1 MARKKRLPVG
11 IEDFKELIEDN
22 YYFVDKT
29 GFIADFMDN
38 RGKVTLFTRP
48 RRFGKTLT
56 LSMLMYFFTLK
67 NAAENRKL
75 FAGLNIEKA
84 GDEYMAEQGKRPVVF
99 LTLKDAVARDFA
111 GTREKFVGVLRRLYG
126 GYGYL
131 LTSDKVSEPEKIYF
145 RGVLEGRLNAEQ
157 MQESFVNLMQML
169 AAHHGKKAVL
179 LLDEYDA
186 PIIYAVQHNFYDEC
200 IDFMRGLLSSAF
212 KTNPALDFAVLTG
225 VTRVSKESIFSGLN
239 HFEVHGV
246 LSNLYTDVFGFTVAE
261 VERLVAYY
269 GIEDKLPDLKRWYDG
284 YQFGETEIYNP
295 WSIINF
301 LKHGGELAAYWINV
315 SQNAILKD
323 MLAKMDG
330 ERREALFSL
339 VNGGT
344 VDMPLYE
351 NTVFTELYENDVNL
365 FTMLLTAGYLKV
377 IKKWKDDANEMWG
390 RLKIPN
396 EEIRIAYRREI
407 VNNIVPRFG
416 QPILV
421 TMLNAMTRGDAK
433 TFAEK
438 LSTVLRDFV
447 SYHDTASESFYH
459 GLLLGISV
467 WLKGKYNIESNGES
481 GYGRFDIAFI
491 PQLGRELP
499 GIVLELKIAKTE
511 DDMEETAQKAL
522 EQIENKQYPAKL
534 LAQGTKVV
542 WRYGAAFCGK
552 KVRLT
557 GE

>member
-1 MARKKRLPVG
+1 M
-11 IEDFKELIEDN
+11 
-22 YYFVDKT
+22 
-29 GFIADFMDN
+29 
-38 RGKVTLFTRP
+38 
-48 RRFGKTLT
+48 
-56 LSMLMYFFTLK
+56 
-67 NAAENRKL
+67 
-75 FAGLNIEKA
+75 
-84 GDEYMAEQGKRPVVF
+84 
-99 LTLKDAVARDFA
+99 
-111 GTREKFVGVLRRLYG
+111 
-126 GYGYL
+126 
-131 LTSDKVSEPEKIYF
+131 
-145 RGVLEGRLNAEQ
+145 
-157 MQESFVNLMQML
+157 
-169 AAHHGKKAVL
+169 
-179 LLDEYDA
+179 
-186 PIIYAVQHNFYDEC
+186 
-200 IDFMRGLLSSAF
+200 
-212 KTNPALDFAVLTG
+212 
-225 VTRVSKESIFSGLN
+225 
-239 HFEVHGV
+239 
-246 LSNLYTDVFGFTVAE
+246 
-261 VERLVAYY
+261 
-269 GIEDKLPDLKRWYDG
+269 PDLKRWYDG
-284 YQFGETEIYNP
+284 YQVGETEIYNP

-323 MLAKMDG
+323 MLTKMDG

-491 PQLGRELP
+491 PQPGRELP
-499 GIVLELKIAKTE
+499 GVVLELKIAKTE
-511 DDMEETAQKAL
+511 DDMETAAQKAL
-522 EQIENKQYPAKL
+522 EQIENKQYAAKL
-534 LAQGTKVV
+534 SARGAKVV
-542 WRYGAAFCGK
+542 WRYGVAFCGK
-552 KVRLT
+552 KVRLM